1 MIYDMSR
8 IVTHNES
15 WSGIPTSYLSDH
27 QYYACSSQGNALA
40 DTTST
45 NYANI
50 NLTRGSSAETYWYV
64 AFDTSAIPQNATI
77 TSCSGRSKCSITN
90 TNIGYIKARTVQF
103 CSGTTPKGTA
113 RTLTTSTAVTGVT
126 LGTWTRDELND
137 TRIKYYAQRNT
148 GSTSSSIYIRVYGSE
163 LIVNYSWDETFYE
176 FTCNSSVHGVGMT
189 SGETTSGGSYTATIT
204 GISDI
209 SAVVI
214 KDNGTDVTNTFTKS
228 GNNYVKTY
236 SNVDSDH
243 SITIEEPAIPTIP
256 SFVKKNSQYKQV
268 SKAYKKNG
276 NAWEEKSILSVMWKI
291 NNTWTSTTNSM
302 SGKTAF
308 KTEQ

>member
-1 MIYDMSR
+1 MSR
-8 IVTHNES
+8 IVTHSES
-15 WSGIPTSYLSDH
+15 WSGYPTSYLSDH
-27 QYYACSSQGNALA
+27 QYYQASSQNNALTS
-40 DTTST
+40 TTST

-64 AFDTSAIPQNATI
+64 AFNTNAIPQNATI
-77 TSCSGRSKCSITN
+77 TSCSAKYRCAISN
-90 TNIGYIKARTVQF
+90 TNSNYVKTRQLRF
-103 CSGTTPKGTA
+103 YSGTNPKGNTA
-113 RTLTTSTAVTGVT
+113 TLTTSSSVTSINIGE
-126 LGTWTRDELND
+126 WTREELND
-137 TRIKYYAQRNT
+137 ARVRYYAQRNSGNT
-148 GSTSSSIYIRVYGSE
+148 NNSIYIRPYGTD
-163 LIVNYSWDETFYE
+163 LTVNYSWDETFYE
-176 FTCNSSVHGVGMT
+176 FTCNSSVDGVGMT

-243 SITIEEPAIPTIP
+243 SITIEASAIPTIP
-256 SFVKKNSQYKQV
+256 SFVKKNTQYKQV

-291 NNTWTSTTNSM
+291 NNTWTSTTSSM

-308 KTEQ
+308 TTEQ